1 MLRCKLLHIMTTDP
15 TMANA
20 AEKHENENQHAQNI
34 TNPHVPDTVTDTDN
48 QQTSV
53 PAEKV
58 DAAIDVEPTT
68 TFSDKQESTV
78 TDLPDSAA
86 HGENGTADSQDE
98 EGEAADDKYA
108 ASADQILDAELQS
121 LPVSEVLTRMEALV
135 LKEDA
140 GNRAKEFG
148 QLRDAAQEKIAE
160 EEESEL
166 KEQADARFR
175 SINSIFKQKQEEFQ
189 KKFEAENEQHIA
201 DRRKI
206 IDRLKELNTN
216 AGPGVNLFKEIREI
230 KNSWQTAGMVAK
242 ADFKILSN
250 DYFFHLGQFYK
261 MLDLNKEYLQQEF
274 AHNLERRQQIIARA
288 KELEQEP
295 SVQKAL
301 NELQYLHKL
310 WKEEAGPVAD
320 EHKETTW
327 EEFREISHRIH
338 ERRGELMAE
347 MEAEHQKNAA
357 EKADII
363 EKIKAFNVTSERT
376 HQEWQKA
383 IREVDALREQ
393 FLKLG
398 SAGKKLSTALWN
410 DFKDVTKTFSTSK
423 NEFYKNLKGSQ
434 AENLQK
440 KKALIETAQA
450 NIESEDWETA
460 VPLYKNLQEEWKK
473 IGHVP
478 RQVSDEIWTEFRAA
492 CNAFFERY
500 REKNAVSGDSWKDNY
515 QKKKNLLEEL
525 AGITAET
532 ENGGDKIKELKKTWN
547 EIGKV
552 PRDKMTINQE
562 FNQQWRE
569 KAKLFGIQDNR
580 YADRGPRENA
590 SAPTDPA
597 RRIRQKIGE
606 LENQIATL
614 ENNIGFF
621 HNPSREN
628 PLLKDTFQKIDD
640 HRAQLESL
648 RIELQHM
655 LTNPQ

>member
-410 DFKDVTKTFSTSK
+410 DFKEVTKTFSTSK

>member
-135 LKEDA
+135 SKEDA

-148 QLRDAAQEKIAE
+148 QLRDAAQQKIAE

>member
-410 DFKDVTKTFSTSK
+410 DFKEVTKTFSTSK

-648 RIELQHM
+648 RTELQHM